1 MAKRYR
7 LKRFPLSMYRQIL
20 RRQRAPAFLLGFL
33 LVLLGILTW
42 FQWISWPQPPLER
55 WLLSAGSLSL
65 MYWLYSLLAP
75 IAAYVQP
82 RPDRIRIQIPFYRLN
97 ISYRR
102 IRNTR
107 PVDLSKTFPAKM
119 TPPGFRR
126 IMRHFYGMTA
136 LGLDLTSWPLPRW
149 LLSILLGRMMLA
161 PDQPGLILIT
171 PDWIELS
178 KQIESMQGAWNAEQ
192 RQRLF
197 HPGANVGDILHG
209 DEIEG

>member
-1 MAKRYR
+1 
-7 LKRFPLSMYRQIL
+7 MYRQIL

-55 WLLSAGSLSL
+55 WLLGAGSLSL

-136 LGLDLTSWPLPRW
+136 LGLDLTSC
-149 LLSILLGRMMLA
+149 
-161 PDQPGLILIT
+161 
-171 PDWIELS
+171 

-209 DEIEG
+209 DETEG